1 MSSLHKTSPAYVGW
15 SMQRKAE
22 ECERVSYI
30 EMLPCLKV
38 LAIIY
43 TFAEIIF
50 DYFSML
56 YNEENKQLS
65 VGHSVH

>member
-1 MSSLHKTSPAYVGW
+1 MWDGACDEK
-15 SMQRKAE
+15 RKNVKELA
-22 ECERVSYI
+22 I
-30 EMLPCLKV
+30 EILLRLKV